1 MFFFSLICIYTTAIF
16 FFFNGFEEKSCT
28 NMADRRIRASITV
41 SIVFGKH
48 VVIRVVPTSEGCCTS
63 SMMSKSPFKPPS
75 PTATS
80 SRLHSGTKLEQ
91 LSSLFCTPVNDCYCF
106 PLLYLET
113 SHCGPHCKRLL
124 SLSGFL
130 SSLAEGREL
139 AEFPAH
145 HCNSAVSHLPPPL
158 PSTATWTPTPASP
171 PAVAVWLTKGTM
183 PTIQLMYLIDSWNLL
198 MLKPAA
204 MVTAQYVHIH
214 EWKYI
219 FSRIC
224 KRNVETLCV
233 AGLWDVQMF
242 GGWLTVCWRWLLKAC
257 SRPDIHLEKLS
268 FSGFGQMS
276 WLI

>member
-1 MFFFSLICIYTTAIF
+1 MFFFSLICIYATAIF

-28 NMADRRIRASITV
+28 NMADRRMRASITV

-63 SMMSKSPFKPPS
+63 SMMSKSPFKPSS

-124 SLSGFL
+124 SFSGFL
-130 SSLAEGREL
+130 AG
-139 AEFPAH
+139 FPALH
-145 HCNSAVSHLPPPL
+145 I
-158 PSTATWTPTPASP
+158 TATLLYHISLLLCQAQPHEPPTPASP

-233 AGLWDVQMF
+233 TGLWDVQMF
-242 GGWLTVCWRWLLKAC
+242 GGWLTVRWRWLLKAC